1 MSKTA
6 AILLTFFLGGLGV
19 HRFLAGKIGTGVL
32 WLITGGVF
40 GIGWVVVFIKVCM
53 GTFQDKNGNNWV
65 VEDTNYNTTAN

>member
-6 AILLTFFLGGLGV
+6 AILLTFFLGGFGYTQIYD
-19 HRFLAGKIGTGVL
+19 RQNRYRCYLANYR
-32 WLITGGVF
+32 GVF
-40 GIGWVVVFIKVCM
+40 VCWLLVDFIKVCM